1 MAGPRTY
8 LDHNATSPLK
18 SAAKAAMLAA
28 LEVAGNA
35 SSVHAEGR
43 AARAL
48 IEDARETL
56 ASALGCPAG
65 AIVFTSGGTEANNLA
80 LKGAVAEAGIA
91 RLVVSAVEHPSVL
104 ESAAASGL
112 PVDMVPVT
120 AQGVLDLAAL
130 EEILARGPVPALVSV
145 MLANNET
152 GVIMP
157 VREVVEIA
165 HRHDALVHTD
175 AVQALGKMPVRW
187 AMLGVEML
195 TLSAHKIGGPQ
206 GAGALVVPDGLE
218 IEPLMHG
225 GGQELKRRAGTENVA
240 AISGFAAVL
249 AGAQEANRFE
259 ELRDRLE
266 DELKAAAPDVVIFG
280 DGALRL
286 PNTTCF
292 ALSGLDAETALIA
305 FDLDGVAVSSGAACS
320 SGKVARSHVLNAMG
334 AEPPLSE
341 GAIRVSLGW
350 NSCLDDVERFAA
362 AWRRIVERRRV
373 RAAA

>member
-56 ASALGCPAG
+56 ASALGCPAR

-175 AVQALGKMPVRW
+175 AVQALG
-187 AMLGVEML
+187 
-195 TLSAHKIGGPQ
+195 
-206 GAGALVVPDGLE
+206 
-218 IEPLMHG
+218 
-225 GGQELKRRAGTENVA
+225 
-240 AISGFAAVL
+240 
-249 AGAQEANRFE
+249 
-259 ELRDRLE
+259 
-266 DELKAAAPDVVIFG
+266 
-280 DGALRL
+280 
-286 PNTTCF
+286 
-292 ALSGLDAETALIA
+292 
-305 FDLDGVAVSSGAACS
+305 
-320 SGKVARSHVLNAMG
+320 
-334 AEPPLSE
+334 
-341 GAIRVSLGW
+341 
-350 NSCLDDVERFAA
+350 
-362 AWRRIVERRRV
+362 
-373 RAAA
+373 